1 VFFGAWLVWSALIV
15 WLLTVLGEAPNVALV
30 DGLVSNA
37 LLIAAN
43 FLVINNLKYYQPRH
57 AGKYA
62 QLLVVSLVLTGIWLI
77 ADRWVLFFIL
87 TGKSRNME
95 FVDESLVIRFTI
107 GFLINGFMIAITA
120 IYYSMQDRN
129 ESIKRRNDSEQ
140 LSRDAELYKLRQQ
153 LQPHFLFNSLN
164 SISALISSQPEAA
177 RNMIQQVS
185 DFLRFTLKKEEHQWV
200 TLRDELQYL
209 QLYLDIEKVRF
220 GHRLNTEIRS
230 DENVLDLKLPALLLQ
245 PIVEN
250 AIKFGLYDTT
260 EAITIRIE
268 SKLENGNLLMSVEN
282 PFDPQTSSLQRGAG
296 FGLNSVRRRLYLLL
310 NRQDLLE
317 TKNEGNIFITTIK
330 IPQQ

>member
-1 VFFGAWLVWSALIV
+1 VWSALIV
-15 WLLTVLGEAPNVALV
+15 WLLTSLGESPNVALA
-30 DGLVSNA
+30 DGLISNG

-57 AGKYA
+57 AGKYV
-62 QLLVVSLVLTGIWLI
+62 QLFIVNLILTGIWLL
-77 ADRWVLFFIL
+77 ADRWILFFIL
-87 TGKSRNME
+87 NAKNSAMQ
-95 FVDESLVIRFTI
+95 FVDRSLAVRFTI
-107 GFLINGFMIAITA
+107 GFLINGFMIAISA
-120 IYYSMQDRN
+120 IWYSMQDRN
-129 ESIKRRNDSEQ
+129 ENIKRRSDAEQ

-164 SISALISSQPEAA
+164 SISALIRSQPEAA
-177 RNMIQQVS
+177 RNMIQQLS

-200 TLRDELQYL
+200 TLHDELQYL

-220 GHRLNTEIRS
+220 GHRLNTEIKS
-230 DENVLDLKLPALLLQ
+230 DEKVLDMKLPALLLQ

-260 EAITIRIE
+260 EDITIRIE
-268 SKLENGNLLMSVEN
+268 SKLLSNDLVISVEN
-282 PFDPQTSSLQRGAG
+282 PFDPATASPQRGAG

-317 TKNEGNIFITTIK
+317 IKNEGNVFITTIK
-330 IPQQ
+330 IPQQQ

>member
-1 VFFGAWLVWSALIV
+1 MWSALIV
-15 WLLTVLGEAPNVALV
+15 WLLVSLGEPPNSALA

-62 QLLVVSLVLTGIWLI
+62 QLFVTNLVLTGVWLF
-77 ADRWVLFFIL
+77 ADRWILFFVL
-87 TGKSRNME
+87 NSKNSAME
-95 FVDESLVIRFTI
+95 FVDRSLAVRFTI
-107 GFLINGFMIAITA
+107 GFLINGFMIAISA
-120 IYYSMQDRN
+120 VWYSMKERN
-129 ESIKRRNDSEQ
+129 ENIKRKGDAEQ

-164 SISALISSQPEAA
+164 SISALIGSQPEAA
-177 RNMIQQVS
+177 RNMIQQLS

-200 TLRDELQYL
+200 TLSDELQYL

-220 GHRLNTEIRS
+220 GHRLNTDIQS
-230 DENVLDLKLPALLLQ
+230 DETALDKKLPALLLQ

-268 SKLENGNLLMSVEN
+268 SKLINGDLVISVEN
-282 PFDPQTSSLQRGAG
+282 PFDPETATPQRGAG

-310 NRQDLLE
+310 NRQDLLQI
-317 TKNEGNIFITTIK
+317 KNEGNIFITTIK
-330 IPQQ
+330 IPQR